1 MEARLAYLLLTEP
14 VGQRGLRVGGD
25 RLDASGMLAAP
36 MLSGLRSV
44 GGFEVQ
50 ELVFDGRPYR
60 LTSGQGR
67 YIIEVEVQDEAGLLN
82 LNGGDEP
89 AIERLLGDIGVRGRE
104 AAYLAATLSDF
115 VDGDDV
121 RRLQGAEARHYR
133 SAGRPEPRNVPL
145 RSPPVA
151 LAALGWSDGLS
162 AGQARRFF
170 ALSAASPVT
179 QRLNLNTAPPAV
191 LGAVLGVDGRAIA
204 VAGVPLAGGIT
215 STTGLPS
222 RNLQL
227 TISVHDRLAGRAGYE
242 YQKRLLMA
250 PRDGDNPLVYRP
262 ASRMRRVP
270 LENAPQGWVEFP
282 DLPDRGSRLRSRL
295 RQSP

>member
-1 MEARLAYLLLTEP
+1 M
-14 VGQRGLRVGGD
+14 
-25 RLDASGMLAAP
+25 
-36 MLSGLRSV
+36 
-44 GGFEVQ
+44 
-50 ELVFDGRPYR
+50 
-60 LTSGQGR
+60 
-67 YIIEVEVQDEAGLLN
+67 
-82 LNGGDEP
+82 
-89 AIERLLGDIGVRGRE
+89 
-104 AAYLAATLSDF
+104 
-115 VDGDDV
+115 
-121 RRLQGAEARHYR
+121 
-133 SAGRPEPRNVPL
+133 
-145 RSPPVA
+145 
-151 LAALGWSDGLS
+151 
-162 AGQARRFF
+162 
-170 ALSAASPVT
+170 
-179 QRLNLNTAPPAV
+179 
-191 LGAVLGVDGRAIA
+191 LGAVLGVDGRAIEQIVSERENKALLSLEDVSA